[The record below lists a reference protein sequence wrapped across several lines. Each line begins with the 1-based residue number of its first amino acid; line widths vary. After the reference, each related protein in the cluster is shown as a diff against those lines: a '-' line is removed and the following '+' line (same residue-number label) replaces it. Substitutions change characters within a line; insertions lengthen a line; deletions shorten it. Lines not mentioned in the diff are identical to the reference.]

1 MKVIKKTASM
11 TTQDGVRLDADIYRP
26 DNQEK
31 LPVLLMRQP
40 YGKAIAST
48 VVYAHPHWYASQGYI
63 VIIQDVRGRGT
74 SQGKFDLFTHEIED
88 GLDTINWVSQ
98 LPGSTGD
105 VGMYGFSY
113 QGMTQ
118 LYAAVHQ
125 PRSLKAIAP
134 AMVAYDLYSDWAYEN
149 GAFCLY
155 ANLGWAIQLA
165 AETARLQGDE
175 AAFTRLYAASRNLP
189 LSDSLTANPK
199 IMQELAP
206 DSFYHQWLNNSDP
219 EGKYWQKR
227 APKYLIQDVDL
238 PMLHVGGWFD
248 PYLRG
253 TLNLYQAMADKSQ
266 HPQHLIVGPWAHL
279 PWGRKLGTVDYGI
292 EAQNPIDEIQIR
304 WFDHFLKGKDTNLL
318 TESPVCLFEMGSNQW
333 LECDRL
339 SPDAEQKVYYLA
351 SDGLASIREDSG
363 RLWEYEEESEN
374 EFIPPRELLETN
386 LTKYIVEFDNNT
398 DILVHDPWRPVPALG
413 GHATFPSGSWDRSSL
428 DCRSD
433 ILTYTSA
440 PLETGL
446 HIAGKAIVQ
455 IYCTADA
462 PSFDLC
468 AVLSTVHPDGKVI
481 NFTQG
486 YIRVDA
492 KDKRDSQDTAT
503 SLVTP
508 IPKNTATE
516 KSPRPPVTQSTRQSS
531 LTNLNRNSITI
542 PLQPTCMYIAPKN
555 SLRLSISAA
564 CFPAYP
570 VNPGTGKPPQTT
582 RLIDLQ
588 IITLAIHS
596 GADYPSQIQ
605 LSIIN

>member
-1 MKVIKKTASM
+1 MNKIIKETASM
-11 TTQDGVRLDADIYRP
+11 QTRDGVRLDADIYRP
-26 DNQEK
+26 NIDEK

-40 YGKAIAST
+40 YGRAIAST
-48 VVYAHPHWYASQGYI
+48 VVYAHPQWYASQGYI
-63 VIIQDVRGRGT
+63 VVIQDVRGRGT
-74 SQGKFDLFTHEIED
+74 SAGKFDLFTYEIED
-88 GLDTINWVSQ
+88 GLDTIAWVSQ

-125 PRSLKAIAP
+125 PEALKAIAP

-175 AAFTRLYAASRNLP
+175 DAYTRLYAAGRNLP
-189 LSDSLTANPK
+189 LSDSVTANPK

-219 EGKYWQKR
+219 NSEYWQKR
-227 APKYLIQDVDL
+227 SPKYLIQDVDL

-253 TLNLYQAMADKSQ
+253 TLNLYRAMAEKSQ
-266 HPQHLIVGPWAHL
+266 QPQHLIVGPWAHL

-304 WFDHFLKGKDTNLL
+304 WFDHWLKGKDTGLL
-318 TESPVCLFEMGSNQW
+318 TESPVSLFEMGSNVWQ
-333 LECDRL
+333 ECDRL
-339 SPDAEQKVYYLA
+339 SSDREEKIYYLA
-351 SDGLASIREDSG
+351 SDGQASIREDSG
-363 RLWEYEEESEN
+363 MLWEYEAELESGS
-374 EFIPPRELLETN
+374 ISPQELLQTD
-386 LTKYIVEFDNNT
+386 LTENITEFEHNT

-413 GHATFPSGSWDRSSL
+413 GHATFPGGSCDRSSL
-428 DCRSD
+428 DYRSD
-433 ILTYTSA
+433 VLTYTSA

-446 HIAGKAIVQ
+446 HIVGNILVN
-455 IYCTADA
+455 IYCTVDA
-462 PSFDLC
+462 PSYDIC
-468 AVLSTVHPDGKVI
+468 AVLSTVHPDGRAI

-486 YIRVDA
+486 YIRVD
-492 KDKRDSQDTAT
+492 SQDSTD
-503 SLVTP
+503 LV
-508 IPKNTATE
+508 
-516 KSPRPPVTQSTRQSS
+516 
-531 LTNLNRNSITI
+531 SIT
-542 PLQPTCMYIAPKN
+542 LQATCMYIAPAN

-570 VNPGTGKPPQTT
+570 VNSGTDKLPQTT
-582 RLIDLQ
+582 RLIDMQ
-588 IITLAIHS
+588 IITLAVHS
-596 GADYPSQIQ
+596 GVDYPSQ
-605 LSIIN
+605 LSLNPPSSAPQMKYIGNRY